1 MHEIESEDVRRM
13 STPGIDSARM
23 KVGQKYTCPIGRSI
37 LVNLLAYK
45 FIIIFEKLDLIV
57 R

>member
-23 KVGQKYTCPIGRSI
+23 KVGQKYTCPIGRSM
-37 LVNLLAYK
+37 LVNLLAYR
-45 FIIIFEKLDLIV
+45 FIIIFEELDLIV